1 MLFLCG
7 TPAFRTCPDQ
17 MHREVFNVK
26 SLVADMRYASSVEL
40 LVLQIN
46 DFTAYLANE
55 VMVAMNFPVETRSRT
70 RVMKAANESHICQ
83 RVERTVDRCP
93 RDSRNTVLYRLK
105 DLIRCRMIVMLKNF
119 LQHDTS
125 LYRKGQALFAAQL
138 LELTQSLSDSIGGQS
153 HNVCNVIL
161 VGKLCQL
168 VICKNGS

>member
-1 MLFLCG
+1 
-7 TPAFRTCPDQ
+7 

-55 VMVAMNFPVETRSRT
+55 VMVAVNFPVETRRST

-105 DLIRCRMIVMLKNF
+105 DLIRCRMIVVLEE
-119 LQHDTS
+119 L
-125 LYRKGQALFAAQL
+125 LAAR
-138 LELTQSLSDSIGGQS
+138 
-153 HNVCNVIL
+153 HVAVP
-161 VGKLCQL
+161 
-168 VICKNGS
+168 